1 MTLGGPST
9 PAGECPVIL
18 SSAGSVTP
26 LRAESVCSSVVEHL
40 SSMHESQGSILA
52 VAKRKE
58 TIDLCL
64 LMAPQHR
71 RVAYLSYTTESDF
84 LYLLSP
90 KTYALHEGWSPATG
104 CLL

>member
-1 MTLGGPST
+1 MTLRGPST
-9 PAGECPVIL
+9 PAGECPVIP

-64 LMAPQHR
+64 
-71 RVAYLSYTTESDF
+71 SNG
-84 LYLLSP
+84 SP
-90 KTYALHEGWSPATG
+90 TQRSGLPELHY
-104 CLL
+104 

>member
-1 MTLGGPST
+1 MTLRGSST
-9 PAGECPVIL
+9 PAGECPVIP

-26 LRAESVCSSVVEHL
+26 LRAETSSVVEHL

-64 LMAPQHR
+64 
-71 RVAYLSYTTESDF
+71 SND
-84 LYLLSP
+84 SP
-90 KTYALHEGWSPATG
+90 TQKSGLPELHY
-104 CLL
+104 